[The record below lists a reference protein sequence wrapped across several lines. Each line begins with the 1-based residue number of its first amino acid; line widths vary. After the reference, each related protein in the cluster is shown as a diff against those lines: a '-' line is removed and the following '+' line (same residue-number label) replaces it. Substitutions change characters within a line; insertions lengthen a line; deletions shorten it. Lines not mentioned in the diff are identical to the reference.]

1 MKSLDE
7 QISALKKTLRKRTQY
22 FIHAQSEIAEINI
35 STMFYSTGIGLVLL
49 TFLIL
54 VTPLI
59 IEGWLPTWEYYAL
72 YPVLAVF
79 FIFSFF
85 IRRIKRP
92 RINLI
97 KFSCILM
104 YACIFGGLILISV
117 FPYPEQAEVYIS
129 LFIMVMPALL
139 IMRPGVTL
147 TISVLFGGLFIALAI
162 LFKPEAYASH
172 DVFSTLAAIMFS
184 RVVSVFVSC
193 LRANDYWTR
202 KELFNLS
209 NIDSLTS
216 LSNKKA
222 GERECTDYL
231 STVGEKQCYAAMM
244 LDLDDFKM
252 VNDSF
257 GHRRGD
263 NVLKLFGH
271 SLRDLFGTDDVVSRI
286 GGDEFFVLMKD
297 IDDIKSAEQRAKD
310 IIAINDGI
318 KEQTGTSCSIGVV
331 FVKGK
336 RLLFEDIYDSADK
349 ALYMSKKAGKNRYEI
364 VEYI

>member
-7 QISALKKTLRKRTQY
+7 QISALKRTLRKRTQY
-22 FIHAQSEIAEINI
+22 FIQAQSEIAEINI
-35 STMFYSTGIGLVLL
+35 SAMFYSTGIGLVLL

-59 IEGWLPTWEYYAL
+59 IKGWLPTWEYYTL

-85 IRRIKRP
+85 IRRINKP
-92 RINLI
+92 KINMI
-97 KFSCILM
+97 KFSCVLM
-104 YACIFGGLILISV
+104 YACVFSGLILISV

-147 TISVLFGGLFIALAI
+147 TLSILFGGLFITLSV
-162 LFKPEAYASH
+162 LFKPEACASH
-172 DVFSTLAAIMFS
+172 DVFSTLAAILFS
-184 RVVSVFVSC
+184 RVVSIFVSC

-202 KELFNLS
+202 RELFNLS
-209 NIDSLTS
+209 NTDPLTS
-216 LSNKKA
+216 LLNKKA
-222 GERECTDYL
+222 GERSCTEYL
-231 STVGEKQCYAAMM
+231 NTVGDKQCYAAMM

-263 NVLKLFGH
+263 DILKLFGH
-271 SLRDLFGTDDVVSRI
+271 SLKDLFDTDDIVSRI

-297 IDDIKSAEQRAKD
+297 ITDIKSAEQKAKD
-310 IIAINDGI
+310 IIAINDKI
-318 KEQTGTSCSIGVV
+318 KEQTGTSCSIGAV

-336 RLLFEDIYDSADK
+336 KLLFEDIYDSADK
-349 ALYMSKKAGKNRYEI
+349 ALYMSKRSGKNRYEI
-364 VEYI
+364 IEYI